1 MTFMQCTFVIF
12 PPLKLVNRFSEMV
25 RTLELR
31 WMVNLFEAVT
41 IFLHLPRQKNITI
54 SLSESEN
61 IKIKQFHMDTWF
73 GL

>member
-12 PPLKLVNRFSEMV
+12 PPLKLVNRFSETV

-31 WMVNLFEAVT
+31 WMVNLFDAVT
-41 IFLHLPRQKNITI
+41 IFLHLPRQKGITVN
-54 SLSESEN
+54 LSESVN
-61 IKIKQFHMDTWF
+61 IKTQYYKFF